1 MRTTVELPPSL
12 LRQAKARAAQRGET
26 LKTLLT
32 RAVATELGHAHE
44 RSDARARVDLPLLG
58 QAGGSPAVSLS
69 AADLE
74 RALADVEA
82 PRAGRRRRP
91 RRR

>member
-26 LKTLLT
+26 LKALLT
-32 RAVATELGHAHE
+32 RAVATELGHAHG
-44 RSDARARVDLPLLG
+44 RPDARARADLPLLG
-58 QAGGSPAVSLS
+58 NSEAPPVHVS

-74 RALADVEA
+74 RALADVDA
-82 PRAGRRRRP
+82 LRAGRRRR
-91 RRR
+91 R

>member
-12 LRQAKARAAQRGET
+12 LREAKARAAQRGET

-32 RAVATELGHAHE
+32 RAVATELGQAAD
-44 RSDARARVDLPLLG
+44 RRDARARVALPLLG
-58 QAGGSPAVSLS
+58 EAGATPLHLS

-74 RALADVEA
+74 RALADVDA
-82 PRAGRRRRP
+82 LRAGRRRP
-91 RRR
+91 RRRR